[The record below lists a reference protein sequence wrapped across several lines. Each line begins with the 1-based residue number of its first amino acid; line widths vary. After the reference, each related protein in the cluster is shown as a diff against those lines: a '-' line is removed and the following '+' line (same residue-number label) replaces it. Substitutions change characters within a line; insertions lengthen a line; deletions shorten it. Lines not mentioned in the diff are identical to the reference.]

1 VAGQGRLIREVSLDS
16 TRHIMWRA
24 SAKRS
29 LLCSGESPTRV
40 NGIAFAVRAIIC
52 LSSRVLARKR
62 SIMGRRAMAF
72 AFQVQA
78 FVIAVSACLVGCTTE
93 VGGGSGG
100 SGGGGAGGGG
110 GTGGAGDGG
119 SFPACSV
126 LDVTGTIP
134 GVKISIQ
141 SSRCVYHVGEAAEF
155 TYEVTTD
162 GTVPAI
168 DIEASSGCGS
178 CTKPSEDP
186 LSFVSYQI
194 GGAAQG
200 GEPQSYCLC
209 DVGCCQPDQA
219 ATVQPKATTVSGTIE
234 WSGRNWFGPSD
245 TNNPEG
251 DFFLP
256 GSYGVDVTFN
266 GRAQGTVKA
275 TLPIEIIP

>member
-1 VAGQGRLIREVSLDS
+1 MALRLLF
-16 TRHIMWRA
+16 
-24 SAKRS
+24 
-29 LLCSGESPTRV
+29 V
-40 NGIAFAVRAIIC
+40 NDTDTKTDTDVC
-52 LSSRVLARKR
+52 LSSRELVRR
-62 SIMGRRAMAF
+62 RNFMGRRAMSL

-93 VGGGSGG
+93 GGGG

-119 SFPACSV
+119 TFPACSV

-134 GVKISIQ
+134 GVSISIQ
-141 SSRCVYHVGEAAEF
+141 SSRCVYHVGEQAEF

-168 DIEASSGCGS
+168 DIAAGSGCGS
-178 CTKPSEDP
+178 CSKPSEDP

-194 GGAAQG
+194 GGAAPG

-209 DVGCCQPDQA
+209 DVGCCLPDEA
-219 ATVQPKATTVSGTIE
+219 ATVQPKATTVSATIE
-234 WSGRNWFGPSD
+234 WSGRNWSGPSD
-245 TNNPEG
+245 TNNPQG

-256 GSYGVDVTFN
+256 GSYGVNVTFN
-266 GRAQGTVKA
+266 GREQGSVKA